1 MSLTTE
7 TAGGLVAGAFGQSSE
22 PATTVRLLRAIF
34 VAGKR
39 VEPGVMAL
47 PKTLA
52 AMLIGAN
59 KAERVPEARPTPQPA
74 PVEEVRAPRAQR
86 KET

>member
-1 MSLTTE
+1 MPLTTDS
-7 TAGGLVAGAFGQSSE
+7 GLVAGAFVQPPE
-22 PATTVRLLRAIF
+22 PTTTVRLLRAIF

-47 PKTLA
+47 PKALA
-52 AMLIGAN
+52 SMLIGAN
-59 KAERVPEARPTPQPA
+59 KAERVPEAKPA
-74 PVEEVRAPRAQR
+74 PVIQPPVVEEVRAPRAQR